1 MRIGELARL
10 SGLNIQTLRFYER
23 RGLMLAPPRNLSGYR
38 YFEKHDLER
47 VQFIRTCQGL
57 GFTLRDIK
65 QLIDLHE
72 AKPAVSKVGRLSR
85 PAVEEIVGLA
95 SERLAGVEEK
105 LRTLSAI
112 RAELMETIRSL
123 SDPSGAVCPVAQKKS
138 TSGP

>member
-23 RGLMLAPPRNLSGYR
+23 EGLMLEPPRSMSGYR
-38 YFEKHDLER
+38 FFEKHDLER

-72 AKPAVSKVGRLSR
+72 AKPAASKVGRPPR
-85 PAVEEIVGLA
+85 PAVKEIVALA
-95 SERLAGVEEK
+95 SARLAGVEEK
-105 LRTLSAI
+105 LRALSAI
-112 RAELMETIRSL
+112 RSELMETIRSL
-123 SDPSGAVCPVAQKKS
+123 SDPSGAVCPVAQKKAAR
-138 TSGP
+138 GA